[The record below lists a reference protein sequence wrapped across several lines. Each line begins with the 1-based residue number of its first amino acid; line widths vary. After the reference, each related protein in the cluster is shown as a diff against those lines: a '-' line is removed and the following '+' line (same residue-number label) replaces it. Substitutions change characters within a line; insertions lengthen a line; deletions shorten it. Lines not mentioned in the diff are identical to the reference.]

1 MILINLLP
9 HREEK
14 RKRRKAA
21 FFVGLGM
28 SFVVGLLI
36 AAFIYL
42 LLQQLTAA
50 QVQRNDFLKAEIT
63 KLDIQIKDIATL
75 RAEID
80 ALRARQR
87 AVENLQSDRNTPVH
101 LLNELA
107 KFTPEGVFLQSMR
120 QTGKVV
126 VIAGVA
132 ASNERV
138 SEMLRNLSR
147 AEWVEAPD
155 LVEIKVAA
163 VNPRDP
169 RRLFDF
175 AIKVGIKSVAPDPA
189 AGAASGPGAAP
200 NVPAKKV

>member
-28 SFVVGLLI
+28 SFAVGLLI
-36 AAFIYL
+36 AGFIYL
-42 LLQQLTAA
+42 LLEQLTAA
-50 QVQRNDFLKAEIT
+50 QAQRNDYLKAEIA
-63 KLDIQIKDIATL
+63 KLDAQIKDIATL

-107 KFTPEGVFLQSMR
+107 KFTPEGVFLQSTR
-120 QTGKVV
+120 QNNKSVLIT
-126 VIAGVA
+126 GVA

-147 AEWVEAPD
+147 AEWVENPD
-155 LVEIKVAA
+155 LVEIKAA
-163 VNPRDP
+163 PVNPRDP
-169 RRLFDF
+169 RRLYDF
-175 AIKVGIKSVAPDPA
+175 SIQVSIKSGAPEAA
-189 AGAASGPGAAP
+189 AGAARGAAAT
-200 NVPAKKV
+200 PAKKS